1 MGGFLS
7 IDGEIYGVTVA
18 HAFEEVPEYSE
29 GQKSLLSHEE
39 PSFASGIAKKP
50 TGVDPTGESSPHIVR
65 HMTAGPIASLYRK
78 RELQMSD
85 VSKIS
90 DHPDYDWALCA
101 LHREQLD
108 QTQMH
113 LTNNVHLPNGNILY
127 PKRIYLDDPKDGDV
141 WVNTGNSGVVKG
153 FVMGDY
159 SLVALPGRRSFQR
172 MWLVVLE
179 RYVGMARGLES

>member
-1 MGGFLS
+1 
-7 IDGEIYGVTVA
+7 
-18 HAFEEVPEYSE
+18 
-29 GQKSLLSHEE
+29 
-39 PSFASGIAKKP
+39 
-50 TGVDPTGESSPHIVR
+50 
-65 HMTAGPIASLYRK
+65 
-78 RELQMSD
+78 MSD

-159 SLVALPGRRSFQR
+159 SLLHFLAEDHSKECGWSFWNV
-172 MWLVVLE
+172 MLVWLAVLK
-179 RYVGMARGLES
+179 VSPPILTK